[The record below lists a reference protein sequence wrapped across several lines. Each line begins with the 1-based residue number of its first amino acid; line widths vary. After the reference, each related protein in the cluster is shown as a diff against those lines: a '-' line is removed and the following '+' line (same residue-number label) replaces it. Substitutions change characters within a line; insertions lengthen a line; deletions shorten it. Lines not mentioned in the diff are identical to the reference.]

1 MDVSA
6 ILSPTVHRFMQKALA
21 ACPDSEMS
29 LRILFLLMDELAENY
44 RGAISMSDFF
54 LDIEQAGP

>member
-1 MDVSA
+1 
-6 ILSPTVHRFMQKALA
+6 MQKALA